1 MESLLNSEES
11 QTKLNPI
18 KYYLQKLYLS
28 KYIHI
33 IYGATILLTIFSIIW
48 VSVKANYHR
57 N

>member
-11 QTKLNPI
+11 LTKLNPI
-18 KYYLQKLYLS
+18 KYHLQKLYLS
-28 KYIHI
+28 RNIHF
-33 IYGATILLTIFSIIW
+33 IYGAMILLTIFSIIW